1 MKFGP
6 KLLRLQVTTG
16 PKTRPAIIMVCS
28 HALAGRHSDRL
39 VPRTNGQI
47 NNRAQALGHNYFYA
61 KRAVSVKLIGEL
73 KV

>member
-1 MKFGP
+1 
-6 KLLRLQVTTG
+6 
-16 PKTRPAIIMVCS
+16 MVCL

-47 NNRAQALGHNYFYA
+47 NNRAQALGHNYFDA